1 MSDTPERPDDV
12 WRTRWEQSPLRERL
26 DEPIERA
33 TQLTRKTLAWFP
45 VRVWRNFLRN
55 NGFLLAAAIS
65 YQSLFAMFSAI
76 YTAFAVV
83 GIWLGGSAS
92 AVSGLISIINSYIPG
107 IIGKEEGQGLV
118 TEADVAE
125 IAQRSGSVL
134 AITGAVAFV
143 VALWTAIGFVTFT
156 RRAVRDIFGLPF
168 DTRNYVLLKARD
180 FLAAATF
187 GLALLVGAALAGVTT
202 GVIEAIFDF
211 FGWKGSSGWVWIAGR
226 LASAL
231 VAFVI
236 NTAALAALIRFL
248 TGTSLRWRLILPGA
262 ALGGGAL
269 VVLQLGAGLLLF
281 YSPSNPLLATF
292 SVFIGFL
299 LWFRLVG
306 IVILVAAS
314 WVATSARDADVPMVP
329 VTAEE
334 RRRQE
339 QEALLLA
346 ARVRVRD
353 AHIARADAP
362 WWGRWTATR
371 DLRRAEDEL
380 ARLEARASGRVD
392 GGVGSLR

>member
-180 FLAAATF
+180 FLAAAMF